1 MARTVF
7 DTDDLA
13 GYREQQ
19 GQRPL
24 QLWAGDAQII
34 TDAFQKANA
43 DDTFAKY
50 EVIALDSNGR
60 AIKYN
65 PDGEGDA
72 KTPRGFIAQ
81 PIKAGDAHV
90 QVFVGGYPNHE
101 ALVWPASLDTFEKRR
116 QAFVNNGSM
125 FIGKLNGPQPV

>member
-24 QLWAGDAQII
+24 QLWAGDAKII

-43 DDTFAKY
+43 DDTFSKY
-50 EVIALDSNGR
+50 EVVALGSEGR
-60 AIKYN
+60 VVKYN

-72 KTPRGFIAQ
+72 KIPRGFVAQ
-81 PIKAGDAHV
+81 PIKAIDTHV